1 MFLSSY
7 GQTGT
12 GKTFT
17 MEGEKSSEGGSWDEV
32 RTAYLFQL
40 TIQYISSSANLLLI
54 LLIK

>member
-1 MFLSSY
+1 MGHNQYVVFLSSY

-32 RTAYLFQL
+32 CAAHLF
-40 TIQYISSSANLLLI
+40 LLI
-54 LLIK
+54 MSYAKLLFY